1 MAQSPDHEH
10 CWGVILAGGE
20 GSRLRS
26 LTQLISGDD
35 RPKQFCRLW
44 GTSTLLSRTR
54 RRIEKYFPTR
64 RTIFVLARSHER
76 FYREELVDVLSTH
89 MVVQPCN
96 RGTLPVILWTLMR
109 VVRLDPQAVVTFF
122 PSAFLEMIAS
132 AALSLHGLF
141 TAVVP
146 EREEEAI
153 QPLYQTI
160 SATDFSMQVLASS
173 ADRLAVLC
181 LDDVGW
187 SDLGDP
193 HRVMDTLSRNG
204 LESPQLM
211 IRRREV
217 SC

>member
-76 FYREELVDVLSTH
+76 FYREELVDVLST
-89 MVVQPCN
+89 CN
-96 RGTLPVILWTLMR
+96 FVDSDARC
-109 VVRLDPQAVVTFF
+109 
-122 PSAFLEMIAS
+122 SARS
-132 AALSLHGLF
+132 TGSGHVLSFGSLLF
-141 TAVVP
+141 
-146 EREEEAI
+146 E
-153 QPLYQTI
+153 
-160 SATDFSMQVLASS
+160 
-173 ADRLAVLC
+173 
-181 LDDVGW
+181 
-187 SDLGDP
+187 
-193 HRVMDTLSRNG
+193 
-204 LESPQLM
+204 
-211 IRRREV
+211 RREFYGGRDDGLR
-217 SC
+217 SRRGGLSIHHSSRRAGQKGRKPASGGLKPTRQLLAPQSFLCCRSRDSGKSRRPCTPSTF